1 MGIIAKAAGPKIS
14 PVRYE
19 SDIYDIHFSSDGLSL
34 SIFTLNES
42 NHQADLMINFKS
54 YDGFRY
60 LDEGDLMRYW
70 ESDVFSPPCHV
81 FEIESG
87 VWRLEAGGWNNG
99 ERLESDILS
108 ASSVLPSR

>member
-87 VWRLEAGGWNNG
+87 VWRLEAGTMEKDSNQ
-99 ERLESDILS
+99 IY
-108 ASSVLPSR
+108 

>member
-1 MGIIAKAAGPKIS
+1 
-14 PVRYE
+14 
-19 SDIYDIHFSSDGLSL
+19 
-34 SIFTLNES
+34 
-42 NHQADLMINFKS
+42 MINFKS

-87 VWRLEAGGWNNG
+87 GWRLEAGTMEKDSNQ
-99 ERLESDILS
+99 IY
-108 ASSVLPSR
+108 